1 MTICPSV
8 ASLALLGVF
17 LAFMA
22 TGIIVIAVTYL
33 RGAIYLSHLQEL
45 ILAMLAVYSVPLG
58 TILGGIFGQRSDLDR
73 PTPNFAFWAALAV
86 AAIWNLLLFARVL
99 IFCVASDD
107 SVADLKSYIG
117 VVAAASS
124 FLVTGALAYFFTKK
138 EPN

>member
-58 TILGGIFGQRSDLDR
+58 TSSGASLANAVIWTARPPISHSGQHWRLRQSG
-73 PTPNFAFWAALAV
+73 T
-86 AAIWNLLLFARVL
+86 
-99 IFCVASDD
+99 
-107 SVADLKSYIG
+107 Y
-117 VVAAASS
+117 SS
-124 FLVTGALAYFFTKK
+124 SRAY
-138 EPN
+138 